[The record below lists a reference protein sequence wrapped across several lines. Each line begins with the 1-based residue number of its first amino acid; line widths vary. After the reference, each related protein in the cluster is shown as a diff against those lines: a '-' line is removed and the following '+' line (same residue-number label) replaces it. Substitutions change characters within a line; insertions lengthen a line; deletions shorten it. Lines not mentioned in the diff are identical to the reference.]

1 MGNEEYR
8 DSIGC
13 DLVGKAIVL
22 VKGGPLRSNSES
34 LQHTLPIINTSSRCD
49 SDLMADAIQR
59 AI

>member
-34 LQHTLPIINTSSRCD
+34 LQHTLPINTSSRCD